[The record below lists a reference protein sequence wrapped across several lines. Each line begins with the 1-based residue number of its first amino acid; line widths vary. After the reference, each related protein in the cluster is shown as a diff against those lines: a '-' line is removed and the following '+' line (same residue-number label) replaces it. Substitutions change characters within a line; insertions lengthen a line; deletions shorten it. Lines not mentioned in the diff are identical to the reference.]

1 MHNILVDRVA
11 SNIPKLEFKRME
23 MLPVRGL
30 SIVLR
35 KRPKTRVLVPRDA
48 FRVRGRVVNRARK
61 TFPKLEV

>member
-11 SNIPKLEFKRME
+11 SNIPKLEFKRLE
-23 MLPVRGL
+23 IRVRGL

-35 KRPKTRVLVPRDA
+35 KRPKTRVLAPRDA
-48 FRVRGRVVNRARK
+48 FRVRGRVVNRAQK